1 LKASGKLLFD
11 AAVYQDD
18 ALTAPF
24 HELVRSLSEEIKH
37 CKPTKFHEMLA
48 SLGSNNR
55 LKRLYTQNIDGL
67 ETSMQPLKSEI
78 PLGGTKGRW
87 PVTIQLHGSIEKMVC
102 QKCRH
107 LQDLEPSQFC
117 EADPPDCEACCD
129 NDTAR
134 QATGQR
140 SHGIGR
146 MRPRMVLYN
155 EHNPDEEA
163 ITSVM
168 NADVKSRP
176 RVLVVAGTSL
186 KIPGVRRLVK
196 SLCTVIRSRK
206 DGVTMFINNEPPP
219 GKEFDDCFDL
229 IVRGN
234 TDQIADLAHL
244 PPHTEV
250 QDENWNFP
258 EPVWPSAPG
267 EESSASDSEREGK
280 TSNISVVIGTP
291 KKRPRSDTGLMTP
304 SSSQDEQ
311 PNLTAAKAV
320 KTAKGSTANPASR
333 GPSINDLL
341 GNAKI
346 VPAKGRKKPATS
358 TAPKKRGPKSA
369 ATAKTAPITNFT
381 KVSKSKAASDATA
394 GKKKPL
400 GAAPGNGLPK
410 QRAMFPGLGKKA
422 NVQNAAVVP
431 EVVS

>member
-1 LKASGKLLFD
+1 
-11 AAVYQDD
+11 
-18 ALTAPF
+18 
-24 HELVRSLSEEIKH
+24 
-37 CKPTKFHEMLA
+37 MLA
-48 SLGSNNR
+48 SLGARNQ

-78 PLGGTKGRW
+78 PLGVNKGRW

-107 LQDLEPSQFC
+107 LVDLEPSQFC
-117 EADPPDCEACCD
+117 EADPPDCQSCCENDEA
-129 NDTAR
+129 R
-134 QATGQR
+134 KATGQR

-196 SLCTVIRSRK
+196 NLCTVIRSRK

-229 IVRGN
+229 IVRGS
-234 TDQIADLAHL
+234 TDQVADLVHL
-244 PPHTEV
+244 KPHTEV
-250 QDENWNFP
+250 QDENEEFP
-258 EPVWPSAPG
+258 EPVFGSSTSD
-267 EESSASDSEREGK
+267 EESSASDMEREMKSG
-280 TSNISVVIGTP
+280 NISVVITP

-311 PNLTAAKAV
+311 PVQPAAKAI
-320 KTAKGSTANPASR
+320 KTTKATSNPASR
-333 GPSINDLL
+333 GLSLNDVLK
-341 GNAKI
+341 GGAKPA
-346 VPAKGRKKPATS
+346 PAKGRKKATT
-358 TAPKKRGPKSA
+358 TAPKKRGPKA
-369 ATAKTAPITNFT
+369 AAPAKTAPITNFS
-381 KVSKSKAASDATA
+381 KVSKPAAAPAPTA
-394 GKKKPL
+394 NKKNPL
-400 GAAPGNGLPK
+400 GNGRGNGLPK
-410 QRAMFPGLGKKA
+410 GGTMFPGLVKKA
-422 NVQNAAVVP
+422 DTQDTVPVP